1 MRPLYDCAYSGV
13 YPGVMPVTQS
23 RSPRNIVLLSD
34 GTGNSSAKL
43 MKTNVWR
50 MYEAIELRKGDQI
63 ALYDNGVGTSSF
75 KPMAVLG
82 GGLGWGL
89 KRNVRTLYKFACANY
104 QPGDRIFAFG
114 FSRGAFT
121 IRVLL
126 GLIADQGLIKD
137 AKGREL
143 QRRAKWAY
151 REYRRR
157 FNPTK
162 GLVTPLRAVRDWILR
177 RFEGARGL
185 QPYSRDGNQEAAV
198 SFAGLWDTVDAYGL
212 PMDEMTRGWDQWVW
226 PLSITDH
233 ECPDNVEKVCHAVA
247 LDDERHTFHPVLLDE
262 RKQVEA
268 AKAKGRTIQHTD
280 EEKVTQV
287 WFAGVHSNVG
297 GGYPDDSLAHVSL
310 LWMAAEACKQGL
322 RLHSRMR
329 SEWAARADPNGP
341 ISDSRRGLGAYYRY
355 NPRSIQ
361 KLTDDRFADVRVPRP
376 KIHESVIERIKV
388 GLGDYAPIVLPD
400 TYDIVGGT
408 GALSSGAGTFEH
420 PTQSASRCGDQERVW
435 NLVWWRRITYF
446 TTVALTT
453 LLLARPFVFDS
464 DAGGLF
470 TMRPNWTKPIVELLA
485 MFVPDAGQPWVEF
498 YRNHPIELVLLAGL
512 IGALLVASSQIQ
524 RAITDRMRLL
534 WDETVKR
541 PGTAVTP
548 SGTPTD
554 WVFRL
559 RSARWYRNVVETM
572 SQRVFPFLFGVGCLA
587 AVVLVVVGTVNRATF
602 AAYSASGQ
610 VCTVKKEFEVPSWNG
625 EPRQVPLPSNEL
637 CLQTGL
643 ELKQG
648 QRYRVEI
655 VLPDPDAVKPDDR
668 WMDKRLPVESPEG
681 FSSGTGPAFMAFLP
695 FRRVLTAPWF
705 VPMVRV
711 GDTLAEYHRIDQ
723 IEEVPLASG
732 TRRGPNEPRRIRG
745 FVEFTP
751 AFTGQM
757 FLFVNDA
764 VLPGPWVKTLYKN
777 NHGTATVTVRAIEPE
792 LIGTKRSP

>member
-1 MRPLYDCAYSGV
+1 M
-13 YPGVMPVTQS
+13 TQS
-23 RSPRNIVLLSD
+23 RPPRNIVLLSD

-50 MYEAIELRKGDQI
+50 MYEALELRKGDQI

-82 GGLGWGL
+82 GALGWGL
-89 KRNVRTLYKFACANY
+89 KRNVRTLYMFACANY
-104 QPGDRIFAFG
+104 RPGDRIFAFG

-121 IRVLL
+121 IRVLI
-126 GLIADQGLIKD
+126 GLIEDQGLITGV
-137 AKGREL
+137 KGREL
-143 QRRAKWAY
+143 ERRAKWAY
-151 REYRRR
+151 RAYRRR

-177 RFEGARGL
+177 KLERG
-185 QPYSRDGNQEAAV
+185 PVYTKAGNEMAPVAFV
-198 SFAGLWDTVDAYGL
+198 GLWDTVDAYGL
-212 PMDEMTRGWDQWVW
+212 PMDEMTRGWDKWVW

-233 ECPDNVEKVCHAVA
+233 ERPDNVEKLCHAVA
-247 LDDERHTFHPVLLDE
+247 LDAERHTFHPVLLDE
-262 RKQVEA
+262 RKQVAAAA
-268 AKAKGRTIQHTD
+268 AKNTTIQHTD

-310 LWMAAEACKQGL
+310 LWMAGEACKQGL

-376 KIHESVIERIKV
+376 KIHESVIQRIKV

-400 TYDIVGGT
+400 TYDIVHGT
-408 GALSSGAGTFEH
+408 GALTGGQGNTFEH

-435 NLVWWRRITYF
+435 NLVWWRRIAYF

-464 DAGGLF
+464 DAGGLL

-485 MFVPDAGQPWVEF
+485 MFVPDPGQPWVEF

-512 IGALLVASSQIQ
+512 IGVLLVVSSRIQ
-524 RAITDRMRLL
+524 RAMTDRMRLL
-534 WDETVKR
+534 WDETVRR
-541 PGTAVTP
+541 PGTVVAP
-548 SGTPTD
+548 SDKPTD

-572 SQRVFPFLFGVGCLA
+572 SQRVFPFLFGIGCLA
-587 AVVLVVVGTVNRATF
+587 TVVLVVVGTVNRATF
-602 AAYSASGQ
+602 AAYSAAGQ
-610 VCTVKKEFEVPSWNG
+610 VCTVTQDLRVAPWNG
-625 EPRQVPLPSNEL
+625 EPRRVLLPSNEL

-643 ELKQG
+643 VLQQG
-648 QRYRVEI
+648 QHYRVEI
-655 VLPDPDAVKPDDR
+655 VLPDPAVVKPDDR

-681 FSSGTGPAFMAFLP
+681 FSSGTGLPFMAFLP
-695 FRRVLTAPWF
+695 FRRVLTARWF

-711 GDTLAEYHRIDQ
+711 GDTLAEYHRLDQ
-723 IEEVPLASG
+723 IEEVPLAPG
-732 TRRGPNEPRRIRG
+732 ETRRRGEPRRIRG
-745 FVEFTP
+745 FAEFTP
-751 AFTGQM
+751 AFTGPM

-764 VLPGPWVKTLYKN
+764 VLPGPWVKTLYEN
-777 NHGTATVTVRAIEPE
+777 NHGTATVTVSAIEPE
-792 LIGTKRSP
+792 LSGR